1 MEEKEQKLRFIDFV
15 LSIADDDLPYDNSI
29 KMDMIQFRLDEL
41 EEQFDCLDDRLD
53 IIENKI
59 NHIIKLLTEN
69 KI

>member
-1 MEEKEQKLRFIDFV
+1 MEESKRKLEFIDFV
-15 LSIADDDLPYDNSI
+15 LSIGDEDLPYDKSI
-29 KMDMIQFRLDEL
+29 QLDMIQFRLDEL

-53 IIENKI
+53 ILENKI

>member
-1 MEEKEQKLRFIDFV
+1 
-15 LSIADDDLPYDNSI
+15 
-29 KMDMIQFRLDEL
+29 MIQFRLDEL